1 MRMYSRVRTP
11 RPPPPGGDGR
21 SESQP
26 VFNTAA
32 VLDLLVRIPMLGLVN
47 HLARRDRI
55 RGERPRRGRD
65 DQRHCKNRPEDTFDC
80 MWLKCHDSPPGC
92 AAGDL
97 RGVIGRRCVS
107 YVTLRWSSKKCKG
120 ACACGHHRRRIA
132 PKSGPVHTGKPP
144 PLGGR
149 AARSESL
156 ACLQFLG
163 AAGMCRVPGRRRM
176 GVGFKIGLGG
186 TYPPAFA

>member
-1 MRMYSRVRTP
+1 VGGLRTVGPSTVRV
-11 RPPPPGGDGR
+11 PGGVCRKSRRGFRSRKPPVWLRLPGSICGNQSLIFEPGR
-21 SESQP
+21 YLCRRRAEVVSSRGIGWYLSDVHSAGLLVDP
-26 VFNTAA
+26 
-32 VLDLLVRIPMLGLVN
+32 LVRIPMLGLVN

-120 ACACGHHRRRIA
+120 ACACGHHR
-132 PKSGPVHTGKPP
+132 
-144 PLGGR
+144 
-149 AARSESL
+149 
-156 ACLQFLG
+156 
-163 AAGMCRVPGRRRM
+163 
-176 GVGFKIGLGG
+176 
-186 TYPPAFA
+186 